1 MELVE
6 NLKQAG
12 IITKQRVVDAMNKI
26 DRYIDLKDLVVHR
39 WLMFW
44 YRGDYAPRGAY
55 LDEPQ
60 SIGYGAT
67 ISAPYVD

>member
-39 WLMFW
+39 
-44 YRGDYAPRGAY
+44 
-55 LDEPQ
+55 
-60 SIGYGAT
+60 
-67 ISAPYVD
+67 